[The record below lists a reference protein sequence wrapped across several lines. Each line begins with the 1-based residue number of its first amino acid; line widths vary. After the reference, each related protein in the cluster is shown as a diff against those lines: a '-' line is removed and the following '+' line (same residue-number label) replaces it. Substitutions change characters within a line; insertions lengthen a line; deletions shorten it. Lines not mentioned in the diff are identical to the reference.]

1 MAMTIGSI
9 GSIPGLNQTNA
20 AKGAGN
26 APAPGFADMVKDA
39 VNEVNNLQGN
49 ADTLAQKLAT
59 GDVQD
64 VHQVML
70 ALGKASSAFGLTV
83 QVRNKAIEAYQEIMR
98 MQV

>member
-1 MAMTIGSI
+1 MRIGGIGTIPNFEPMNSI
-9 GSIPGLNQTNA
+9 
-20 AKGAGN
+20 KGAGS
-26 APAPGFADMVKDA
+26 APAPGFGDMVKDA
-39 VNEVNNLQGN
+39 VGEVNKLQGN

-64 VHQVML
+64 IHEVML
-70 ALGKASSAFGLTV
+70 ALSKASSAFGLTV